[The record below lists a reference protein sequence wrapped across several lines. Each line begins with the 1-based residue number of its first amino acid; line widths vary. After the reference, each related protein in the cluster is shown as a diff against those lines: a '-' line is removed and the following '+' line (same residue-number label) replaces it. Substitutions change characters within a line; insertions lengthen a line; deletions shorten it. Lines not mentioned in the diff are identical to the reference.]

1 MEDML
6 MKEELYNLKYGIK
19 DNYLQ
24 LYFVSSS
31 TKNVMVVK
39 EENVNKSFSPEVVS
53 KLLNDLNVKDTFYKK
68 LGKLKTKLIDKKT
81 NITCDQCRLA
91 NFPYL
96 ETSYL
101 SYLQQYT
108 LLHTLAHLMLEHD
121 KLTLPLDVKEK
132 EADVVSFLVL
142 NKYYN
147 HKMMLIIVNNFDLQ
161 LVDIPLSS
169 CERAIKVADRFIEII
184 GTVPTPVKELHIDK
198 QVSTPIKDR
207 TNNPV
212 DNTRSS
218 MLIQGVYTGAKGK
231 SKPIYSNVITDN
243 DRSMYDLKYSVDKD
257 KVYMHFINKVTEKVI
272 TYHRNFSRTESADY
286 LLKKVLLPKANIQY
300 IEFDNLTGRDN
311 SNIYGISGY
320 HKDMDHPIVSVNPES
335 QFPNFV
341 LIHEIAH
348 ILLKHYGGSIELS
361 HAIKELEANIVA
373 VLVMGMIGSKTSV
386 DIITSIY
393 GISLGNIPLDCC
405 NNAIRVADLM
415 LDMLKDK

>member
-1 MEDML
+1 
-6 MKEELYNLKYGIK
+6 MKEELYNLKYSI
-19 DNYLQ
+19 DNNYLQ

-31 TKNVMVVK
+31 TKNVMIIK
-39 EENVNKSFSPEVVS
+39 EDYVNKSISPEVVC
-53 KLLNDLNVKDTFYKK
+53 KLLIDLDFKDTFYKK
-68 LGKLKTKLIDKKT
+68 LNKLKKKLVDKKT
-81 NITCDQCRLA
+81 NRTCDQCRLA
-91 NFPYL
+91 NFPHL

-108 LLHTLAHLMLEHD
+108 LIHTLAHLMLNHD
-121 KLTLPLDVKEK
+121 KISLPLEVKEK

-147 HKMMLIIVNNFDLQ
+147 HKMMLSVINNFDLQ
-161 LVDIPLSS
+161 LIDIPLSS
-169 CERAIKVADRFIEII
+169 CERAIDISDKLIEII
-184 GTVPTPVKELHIDK
+184 GTVPTPVKELHIDR
-198 QVSTPIKDR
+198 QVSTPVK
-207 TNNPV
+207 NKSANPV

-218 MLIQGVYTGAKGK
+218 MLIQGVYNGAKGK
-231 SKPIYSNVITDN
+231 SKPTYSNTITDN
-243 DRSMYDLKYSVDKD
+243 DRSMYDLKYSVDKN

-272 TYHRNFSRTESADY
+272 TFHRSFNRTESTEY
-286 LLKKVLLPKANIQY
+286 LLKKVLLSKTNIQY
-300 IEFDNLTGRDN
+300 VEFDNLTGRDN

-320 HKDMDHPIVSVNPES
+320 HKDINHPIVSVNPEA

-405 NNAIRVADLM
+405 NNAIRVADSI